1 MGGEEEEEEEIV
13 CCYEKKRVVFIVWN
27 VIWYVRVFYILVKF
41 LF

>member
-13 CCYEKKRVVFIVWN
+13 YCYEKKRVAFIVWN
-27 VIWYVRVFYILVKF
+27 ATWYVRVLHILVKF

>member
-13 CCYEKKRVVFIVWN
+13 YCYEKKRVVFIVWD
-27 VIWYVRVFYILVKF
+27 VIWYVRVLYILVKF